1 MATKKDLVEAYSFSR
16 RRLVTAFVSGAPGGR
31 EVEPTK
37 PGRTIIGGAA
47 LAVLLIAGAAIAGI
61 FSPRDPEDWNK
72 PGLILSKETG
82 AAYVITDTSSHP
94 ELRPVINITSARLIL
109 EGGIEPTL
117 VSQDTIDQQIV
128 GDDIGILGAPA
139 SVPTPSL
146 LIQTGWTGCTADN
159 EGIQLTVAERPGVDY
174 APTGGFVVESNGVDY
189 LIAQAREVNG
199 ASPGAYSFELPTLP
213 QGSRDDDDL
222 DNMLSDLHVDPR
234 PNAVRVGEDWL
245 GLFPAG
251 AMLDFRQFGLSDF
264 GTPVP
269 YADSDGVPP
278 GARVGDVVTYPDGDG
293 GTRSMVFTVKGPAP
307 LDDFALA
314 VYRHTRTPNGRLTQG
329 ARSGGSPVETT
340 QDAAP
345 TPRQDTLS
353 LDAAHWPNRLL
364 DDPGDDPCAVLRTTP
379 GGTPSVLLAT
389 NPGEGAKASGIPVT
403 EHEPSVAPGR
413 GAYVLSGGWHDSSFG
428 SPYLI
433 DAKAKRY
440 ALEGPDVPDRL
451 GYGDVPVVVVP
462 DSWVE
467 LFRRGVTLS
476 VDSALCTPDVD
487 QGQKCE

>member
-47 LAVLLIAGAAIAGI
+47 LAVLLVAGAAIAGI

-109 EGGIEPTL
+109 QGDIEPTL
-117 VSQDTIDQQIV
+117 VSQDTIDQQVI

-146 LIQTGWTGCTADN
+146 LIQSGWTGCTAN
-159 EGIQLTVAERPGVDY
+159 NQGIQLTVADRPDVELVPRD
-174 APTGGFVVESNGVDY
+174 GFVVESNNVDY
-189 LIAQAREVNG
+189 LIAQARDVDG
-199 ASPGAYSFELPTLP
+199 SSPGAYRFALP
-213 QGSRDDDDL
+213 GGNRGDDDL

-234 PNAVRVGEDWL
+234 PSAIHVGEDWL

-251 AMLDFRQFGLSDF
+251 ATLDFDQFGLTDF
-264 GTPVP
+264 GAPVP
-269 YADSDGVPP
+269 YRTSDGVPP
-278 GARVGDVVTYPDGDG
+278 GARVGDVVTYPSGDG
-293 GTRSMVFTVKGPAP
+293 GTKSMLLTAKGPAL

-314 VYRHTRTPNGRLTQG
+314 VYRHARTPNGHLTLD
-329 ARSGGSPVETT
+329 ARSGDSPVETT

-353 LDAAHWPNRLL
+353 FDSAHWPDQALEN
-364 DDPGDDPCAVLRTTP
+364 PSGDPCAVLRTTS
-379 GGTPSVLLAT
+379 GAAPSVLLGT
-389 NPGEGAKASGIPVT
+389 NPGDTARASGIPPT
-403 EHEPSVAPGR
+403 EHRSTVSPGR
-413 GAYVLSGGWHDSSFG
+413 GAYVLAGGWDDRVYG
-428 SPYLI
+428 APYLI

-440 ALEGPDVPDRL
+440 SLEGPDVPDRL
-451 GYGDVPVVVVP
+451 GYADVPVALAP

-467 LFRRGVTLS
+467 LFGSGVTLS
-476 VDSALCTPDVD
+476 VNSALCTPDVD
-487 QGQKCE
+487 QSQKCE